1 MNAPSHAPTL
11 RKLFAWIFLCA
22 ALLLPTAARA
32 QYGVEIKLTKA
43 IYATYEGVEATL
55 TVSNRSGG
63 DIVLGGPSDSQWLAF
78 DITDPAGHQMPA
90 LRVRG
95 QESIVFKAGTTI
107 SKKVVVSDY
116 YSFSDYGNYTI
127 AASVYHPA
135 SQQYYASNRAHA
147 TFTEPTALGK
157 PISFGVP
164 AGLPGAGKIR
174 NYSLSVM
181 RDFDRTN
188 LYIRLIEDK
197 SNLKLATFS
206 LGTVILVS
214 EPQITL
220 DKQNRLHVLFMATPH
235 VYAHVCVDTQGRI
248 AKREYFKEVQTDRPQ
263 LVVDAGDTIAV
274 QGGVPYD
281 PVAPPAEKLKG
292 RSIGQKPPGL

>member
-1 MNAPSHAPTL
+1 MTVPTNAPSQRAVFTWV
-11 RKLFAWIFLCA
+11 LFCA
-22 ALLLPTAARA
+22 ALLLPTLARA
-32 QYGVEIKLTKA
+32 QYGVDIKLNKA
-43 IYATYEGVEATL
+43 TYATYEAVEATL
-55 TVSNRSGG
+55 TIANRSGG

-107 SKKVVVSDY
+107 SKKVIVSDY

-127 AASVYHPA
+127 AASVYHPI

-147 TFTEPTALGK
+147 TFTEPSALGK

-174 NYSLSVM
+174 NYALSVM
-181 RDFDRTN
+181 RDFDRTY
-188 LYIRLIEDK
+188 LYLRLLEDK

-206 LGTVILVS
+206 LGTVILIS
-214 EPQITL
+214 DPQITL
-220 DKQNRLHVLFMATPH
+220 DKQNRLHVLFMAVPH
-235 VYAHVCVDTQGRI
+235 IYSHVCIDTQGHI
-248 AKREYFKEVQTDRPQ
+248 AKREYYKEVQTDRPQ
-263 LVVDAGDTIAV
+263 LTVDAGDVISV
-274 QGGVPYD
+274 KGGLPYD
-281 PVAPPAEKLKG
+281 PVAPPPEKLKG